1 MKLFK
6 LIKSIDYV
14 TYPAYKELVRISN
27 TVSDSVR
34 AFRDILISAIAGVL
48 FNLTPLSN
56 LILSK
61 IKGQSPSGIIEKI
74 INYENTPIFISIIAA
89 IIIYGGINL
98 VKAIQIRWGS
108 NKNTKPKRD
117 IYYTNF
123 IMWRFPN

>member
-34 AFRDILISAIAGVL
+34 AFRNVLISAIAGVL

-56 LILSK
+56 LMLAK
-61 IKGQSPSGIIEKI
+61 IKGQSSSGIIEKI
-74 INYENTPIFISIIAA
+74 INYEKFYI
-89 IIIYGGINL
+89 
-98 VKAIQIRWGS
+98 
-108 NKNTKPKRD
+108 
-117 IYYTNF
+117 
-123 IMWRFPN
+123 